1 MTPLPRPPVRQSG
14 AALVVS
20 LIMSMLL
27 TLIGMSH
34 FAMALHAHRTVRLE
48 LARWMAMQA
57 AELALADAE
66 LAIRSTPGDPTTTTR
81 GVTFGSVT
89 GKTMPTG
96 TGTLP
101 AQLPRY
107 RIDAL
112 ATPEQP
118 ATSPLI
124 RVFRITALGYG
135 PDNEGQ
141 VALQIVVRH
150 MVSEGEPRQS
160 TWQRLSWREL
170 STLPNLT
177 DPR

>member
-1 MTPLPRPPVRQSG
+1 MTALSPPPVSQSG

-20 LIMSMLL
+20 LVMSMLL
-27 TLIGMSH
+27 TLIGVSH
-34 FAMALHAHRTVRLE
+34 YAMALQAHRTVRLE
-48 LARWMAMQA
+48 FARWIAMQA
-57 AELALADAE
+57 AELALDDAE
-66 LAIRSTPGDPTTTTR
+66 LAIRSMPGDPTTTAR

-107 RIDAL
+107 RIDTL
-112 ATPEQP
+112 AAPEQP
-118 ATSPLI
+118 TTSASI
-124 RVFRITALGYG
+124 RLFVITTLGYG
-135 PDNEGQ
+135 PGNDGQ
-141 VALQIVVRH
+141 VALQVVVRQK
-150 MVSEGEPRQS
+150 VSEGEPRQS

-177 DPR
+177 DSR